1 MLAGSPGFRQTAF
14 RRILSG
20 MREKWTIVGSLSTA
34 VAASLCCT
42 LPLAL
47 GVGVAGLGAVLQ
59 PWRPLLSGIVVVLLA
74 RGFYNAY
81 KPLPACD
88 CAPESRRGARIGIWM
103 SSVVALSLL
112 VIPYASGAATVPAQG
127 TPVVFHVQGMTCSG
141 CERPVEQ
148 AIRSV
153 DGVNSVEASSERS
166 RAVVTFDP
174 QRVNP
179 EAVIAAVENAGYQA
193 RRE

>member
-1 MLAGSPGFRQTAF
+1 MQ
-14 RRILSG
+14 
-20 MREKWTIVGSLSTA
+20 EKWTVVGSLSA
-34 VAASLCCT
+34 ALAASLCCT
-42 LPLAL
+42 LPLVATGL

-59 PWRPLLSGIVVVLLA
+59 PWRPLLSVVVVALLA

-88 CAPESRRGARIGIWM
+88 CAPESRRGARIGVWL
-103 SSVVALSLL
+103 SSAVALSLL
-112 VIPYASGAATVPAQG
+112 VVPYVNGAAARSTAPAG
-127 TPVVFHVQGMTCSG
+127 AMVFHVEGMTCSG
-141 CERPVEQ
+141 CEAGVEQ

-153 DGVNSVEASSERS
+153 DGVKSVEASSERS
-166 RAVVTFDP
+166 HAVVTFDP

-179 EAVIAAVENAGYQA
+179 EAVDAIVAAVEKAGYQA